1 MIERFPIVEDY
12 MAKDL
17 LTLSPETD
25 IYDAV
30 SFLLKHKISGAPVV
44 NKEKNM
50 VGILSEKDCLRLLT
64 RGVNNKAPQGPVSSF
79 MTKNVVTIPPN
90 MDIYYAA
97 GIFMKNYYRRLPVVE
112 NGKLVG
118 QISRRDLLRAIKEK
132 LR

>member
-1 MIERFPIVEDY
+1 MIEKLPTVGEY
-12 MAKDL
+12 MAKKL
-17 LTLSPETD
+17 LTVSPEMD

-30 SFLLKHKISGAPVV
+30 NFLLKNKISGAPVV
-44 NKEKNM
+44 NNEKNM

-64 RGVNNKAPQGPVSSF
+64 RGINNKAPQGPVSFF

-97 GIFMKNYYRRLPVVE
+97 GVFLKNYYRRLPVIE

-118 QISRRDLLRAIKEK
+118 QISRRDLLRAIQENF
-132 LR
+132 R

>member
-1 MIERFPIVEDY
+1 MIEKFPIVRDY

-17 LTLSPETD
+17 LTLNPETD
-25 IYDAV
+25 IHDAV
-30 SFLLKHKISGAPVV
+30 TFLLKNKISGAPVV
-44 NKEKNM
+44 NEEKNM

-64 RGVNNKAPQGPVSSF
+64 RGVDHKAPQGPVSFF

-97 GIFMKNYYRRLPVVE
+97 GIFLKNYYRRIPVVE

-118 QISRRDLLRAIKEK
+118 QISRRDLLRAIQEK